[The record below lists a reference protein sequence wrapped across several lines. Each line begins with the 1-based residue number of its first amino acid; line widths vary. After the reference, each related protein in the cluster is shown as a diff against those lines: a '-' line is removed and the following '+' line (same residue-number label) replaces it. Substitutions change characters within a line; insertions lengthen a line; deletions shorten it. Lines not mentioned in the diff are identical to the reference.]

1 MLPGPAHFLMRVSA
15 LPMASS
21 GVGQERARVPRLRDV
36 QSISYKISFLAQER
50 RSKRRFRTCALQPT
64 SQSHSPTR
72 RDYSAVGLAGLKT
85 VKVAS
90 RPNREGD
97 GLPSPIEGLGSGL
110 WSSMVDTGRDRAW
123 LVSTR
128 GQAMLARPAEPRT
141 SYTRSC
147 PSITIWDCN
156 PEPGLVE

>member
-36 QSISYKISFLAQER
+36 QSISYNILFALGTKEQKAFPDM
-50 RSKRRFRTCALQPT
+50 CASANQPVPQT
-64 SQSHSPTR
+64 TR
-72 RDYSAVGLAGLKT
+72 EDQAAVGLAGLKLT
-85 VKVAS
+85 IKVAS

-110 WSSMVDTGRDRAW
+110 WSSMVDTGRDRGW

-141 SYTRSC
+141 S
-147 PSITIWDCN
+147 
-156 PEPGLVE
+156 